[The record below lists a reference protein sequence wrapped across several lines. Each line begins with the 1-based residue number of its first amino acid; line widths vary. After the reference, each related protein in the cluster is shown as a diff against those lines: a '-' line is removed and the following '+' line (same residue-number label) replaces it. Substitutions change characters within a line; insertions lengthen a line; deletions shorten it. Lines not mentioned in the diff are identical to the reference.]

1 MLPISGISDAHLISY
16 QPMVYSSHFYGN
28 QLPTMQPDSSMS
40 LLPSLNLFCFYQ
52 VGLLQATDTVQPYQ
66 NMHKSKRAK
75 ELMHIGIL
83 ASPQGEAVNLYSS
96 VMFPEWTHFTQQL
109 AGLSRTEP
117 TENQLSNT
125 ALD

>member
-1 MLPISGISDAHLISY
+1 
-16 QPMVYSSHFYGN
+16 MVYSSHFYGN
-28 QLPTMQPDSSMS
+28 QLSTDATRQHLIQLQCVS
-40 LLPSLNLFCFYQ
+40 LLPSLNLLCFYQ

-83 ASPQGEAVNLYSS
+83 ASCEAVNLYSS
-96 VMFPEWTHFTQQL
+96 VMFPEWTRFTQQL